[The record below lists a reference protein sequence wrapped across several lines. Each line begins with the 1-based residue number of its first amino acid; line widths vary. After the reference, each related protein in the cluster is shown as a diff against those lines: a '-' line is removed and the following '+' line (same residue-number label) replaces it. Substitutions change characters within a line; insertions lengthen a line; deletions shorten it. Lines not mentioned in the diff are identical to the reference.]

1 MVDERLKKVSG
12 YVTGDTL
19 VDIGSDH
26 AYLPIYAY
34 KNNMIKNAICG
45 EVVEG
50 PFKSTLKNIQQ
61 HGLSSI
67 IEARLGDGLTILN
80 GETVQTITICGMG
93 GPLIAKILEDGFE
106 NVGNKPRLVLQ
117 ANTYTYPVRK
127 TVSKL
132 GYAITH
138 EEVLK
143 DGRHFYEIIVC
154 DYSGTHQ
161 NYNEFELQFG
171 PINLAKKTE
180 TFISKLNW
188 ELEHQKRILS
198 GIEDSEKNK
207 AKIDD
212 IKKKIQEREEVLKDE
227 DK

>member
-12 YVTGDTL
+12 YIIGDTL
-19 VDIGSDH
+19 ADIGSDH

-80 GETVQTITICGMG
+80 DETVQTITICGMG

-117 ANTYTYPVRK
+117 ANTYTYPVRN

-132 GYAITH
+132 GYSITH

-154 DYSGTHQ
+154 DYSGKHQ
-161 NYNEFELQFG
+161 NYNEIELQFG

-198 GIEDSEKNK
+198 GIEDSEKNE

-212 IKKKIQEREEVLKDE
+212 IKRKIQEREEVLKDE
-227 DK
+227 GK